1 MNVIM
6 FKFIGGGR
14 GLSFKEC
21 CSHLS
26 TLSNNELIFQ
36 SWYCLCKSI
45 KVLSL
50 GIHSAQF
57 QKPYHV
63 RSVT

>member
-6 FKFIGGGR
+6 FKFIGGR
-14 GLSFKEC
+14 GLSFKER

-36 SWYCLCKSI
+36 SLYCLCKSI
-45 KVLSL
+45 KVLLL
-50 GIHSAQF
+50 GIHSTQF
-57 QKPYHV
+57 QKPYHF
-63 RSVT
+63 RSIT